1 MFARER
7 ERMIL
12 RRALSIISLAAVLGA
27 LVAGCGGGAA
37 SSENKELTIGYIE
50 WDEDVAV
57 SNLTKVLLEEDLGY
71 ENVRLQLADVGLL
84 FSGVAG
90 GDLDAFQD
98 VWLPTTHKTYWEK
111 HQDEVVDLGQ
121 WYEGEASLGLAVP
134 EYVEAQ
140 SIGDLAEHRDEFG
153 GKIVGIEPGSGI
165 MSVTAE
171 NAIPEYDL
179 DYDVI
184 DSSTPAMLAEVKN
197 AVDAQEPIVFTA
209 WKPHWMFTAYPIRYL
224 EDPKEAMGG
233 SETISAIA
241 RQGLEEDN
249 PGAFALLE
257 NINLTEDQL
266 GELELAINDA
276 GDPVEGVKTWL
287 GENRDV
293 VEPWIDAARQAQEGQ

>member
-12 RRALSIISLAAVLGA
+12 RRALSIIGLAAVLGA
-27 LVAGCGGGAA
+27 LVAGCGGGSA

-71 ENVRLQLADVGLL
+71 ENVKLQLADVGLL